1 MAAPFRAVKSVFN
14 RKSDLPSSEAA
25 AAPPLEAPSGCQ
37 VAVAEITS
45 QEREQYDRDDE
56 KQDLYR
62 HAGDIVQDVVLLGTP
77 IGIDV
82 FFLLYSP
89 SLSML
94 LTDPGLGE
102 SSSSGRWSID
112 QWIL

>member
-1 MAAPFRAVKSVFN
+1 MANVGGVMTAPFRAVKSVFN
-14 RKSDLPSSEAA
+14 RKSDPSTSSDTEAA

-77 IGIDV
+77 IGIEV
-82 FFLLYSP
+82 LFFSLPP
-89 SLSML
+89 S
-94 LTDPGLGE
+94 
-102 SSSSGRWSID
+102 
-112 QWIL
+112 QCC